1 MPIPDAIRTFINAQ
15 AHAAPGRFDDLR
27 LVIFNGT
34 LKRSPETSHTDGLLE
49 IPVPAY
55 GTRLTTGTSRSPDI
69 PTPSTAANRRPTPHS
84 PRR

>member
-55 GTRLTTGTSRSPDI
+55 GN
-69 PTPSTAANRRPTPHS
+69 STHDWDLEQPGHPNPEYRC
-84 PRR
+84 